1 MKCHIH
7 NDRDAVATCKS
18 CGKGLC
24 SECTSE
30 FQPPACRPCAELQS
44 KQAYL
49 ARKKTVTITTVIGAL
64 GFVFGAVKTGI
75 EEAAT
80 SGFIGGIAGGLV
92 GGLAMAWVICGIY
105 WGWAYVKPMLSS
117 TILGMSAT
125 AMVRPSATY
134 WAFIFG
140 MCLTFLALMFGIAI
154 GPFLFAKNLYK
165 YIQDKNA
172 YESVKSG

>member
-49 ARKKTVTITTVIGAL
+49 ARKKTLIVTAVIGAIGFFCGL
-64 GFVFGAVKTGI
+64 GI
-75 EEAAT
+75 NEEA
-80 SGFIGGIAGGLV
+80 GIFGGL
-92 GGLAMAWVICGIY
+92 LLLWVFCGIY
-105 WGWAYVKPMLSS
+105 WGWSYVKPMLFG

-125 AMVRPSATY
+125 AMFRPSAMGTSFLVG
-134 WAFIFG
+134 AMLTSVAIGLG
-140 MCLTFLALMFGIAI
+140 MFI
-154 GPFLFAKNLYK
+154 GPFLFAKNVYEF
-165 YIQDKNA
+165 IRDKNA
-172 YESVKSG
+172 YEVLKSG